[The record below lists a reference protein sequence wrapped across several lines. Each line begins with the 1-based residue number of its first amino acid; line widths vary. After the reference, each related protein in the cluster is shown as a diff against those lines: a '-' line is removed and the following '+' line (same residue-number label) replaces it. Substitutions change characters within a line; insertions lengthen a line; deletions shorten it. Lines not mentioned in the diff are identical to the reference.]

1 MFDIQAY
8 MKANSVDH
16 ALALLAE
23 HPDARLVAGG
33 TDVLIRLRQ
42 GSKAFTRLVDIH
54 DLDELR
60 FITSDAPG
68 TIRIGSGTVFTDLV
82 QSDLIRT
89 YLPILSEAAESVGG
103 PQIRNMA
110 TIGGNICN
118 GAPSAD
124 SAPALLVLNAL
135 LELKSRQGVRQVPVT
150 DFYLGPSAV
159 DLRPGEILTAI
170 IIPRREYQ
178 GFAGHYFKYA
188 MRKAM
193 DIATIGCAVSLKT
206 AAGRMT
212 DFRIAYGV
220 AGPTPLRCPS
230 AERAAAGQVI
240 SDTLLTKI
248 SDAVPQDVCPR
259 TSWRATREFRLHLI
273 PELAERVTRTA
284 LERAGTGK
292 E

>member
-1 MFDIQAY
+1 MFDIQAH
-8 MKANSVDH
+8 MKADSVDH
-16 ALALLAE
+16 AVALLAE

-33 TDVLIRLRQ
+33 TDVLIRLRH
-42 GSKAFTRLVDIH
+42 GSHEFTRLVDIH
-54 DLDELR
+54 GLDELR
-60 FITSDAPG
+60 VITADAAG

-82 QSDLIRT
+82 HSDLIRT
-89 YLPILSEAAESVGG
+89 HVPVLAEAAETVGG

-135 LELKSRQGVRQVPVT
+135 LELKNQQGVRQVPVA
-150 DFYLGPSAV
+150 DFYLGPSSV
-159 DLRPGEILTAI
+159 DLKPGEILTAI
-170 IIPRREYQ
+170 LIPKKEYQ
-178 GFAGHYFKYA
+178 GYAGHYFKYA

-206 AAGRMT
+206 SGRRMT

-220 AGPTPLRCPS
+220 AGPTPLRCPT
-230 AERAAAGQVI
+230 AEKTAAGQVI
-240 SDTLLTKI
+240 SDNLLTKI
-248 SDAVPQDVCPR
+248 SDAVPQDVSPR

-273 PELAERVTRTA
+273 SELAERVTRTA

>member
-8 MKANSVDH
+8 MKADSVDH
-16 ALALLAE
+16 ALALLAK

-33 TDVLIRLRQ
+33 TDVLIRLRH
-42 GSKAFTRLVDIH
+42 GSTAFTQLVDIH
-54 DLDELR
+54 GLEELR
-60 FITSDAPG
+60 FITADATG
-68 TIRIGSGTVFTDLV
+68 TIRIGSGSVFTDLV
-82 QSDLIRT
+82 QSDLIRAHA
-89 YLPILSEAAESVGG
+89 PILAEAADSVGG

-124 SAPALLVLNAL
+124 SAPALFVLNAL
-135 LELKSRQGVRQVPVT
+135 LELKSQQGVRQVPVT
-150 DFYLGPSAV
+150 DFYLGPSSV
-159 DLRPGEILTAI
+159 DLRPGELLTAI
-170 IIPRREYQ
+170 LIPKKEYQ

-206 AAGRMT
+206 SGGRMT
-212 DFRIAYGV
+212 DFRIACGV
-220 AGPTPLRCPS
+220 AGPTPLRCPT
-230 AERAAAGQVI
+230 AEKNAVGQII

-248 SDAVPQDVCPR
+248 SDAVPQDVSPR

-273 PELAERVTRTA
+273 SELAERVTRTA
-284 LERAGTGK
+284 LDRAGTGK

>member
-1 MFDIQAY
+1 MFDIEAY
-8 MKANSVDH
+8 MKADSVDH
-16 ALALLAE
+16 ALALLAK
-23 HPDARLVAGG
+23 HPEARLVAGG
-33 TDVLIRLRQ
+33 TDVLIRLRH
-42 GSKAFTRLVDIH
+42 GSSEFTRLVDIH
-54 DLDELR
+54 GLDQLR
-60 FITSDAPG
+60 VITADAAG

-82 QSDLIRT
+82 HSDLIRT
-89 YLPILSEAAESVGG
+89 HVPILSEAAESVGG
-103 PQIRNMA
+103 PQVRNMA

-124 SAPALLVLNAL
+124 SAPALFVLNAL
-135 LELKSRQGVRQVPVT
+135 LELKNQQGVRQVPVT
-150 DFYLGPSAV
+150 DFYLGPSSV
-159 DLRPGEILTAI
+159 DHKPGELLTAI
-170 IIPRREYQ
+170 IIPRNEYQ

-206 AAGRMT
+206 SGGRMT

-220 AGPTPLRCPS
+220 AGPTPLRCPT
-230 AERAAAGQVI
+230 AEKTAVGQII

-248 SDAVPQDVCPR
+248 SDAVPQDVSPR

-273 PELAERVTRTA
+273 SELAERVTRTA

>member
-1 MFDIQAY
+1 MFNIQAY
-8 MKANSVDH
+8 MKADSVDH
-16 ALALLAE
+16 ALALLAK

-33 TDVLIRLRQ
+33 TDVLIRLRH
-42 GSKAFTRLVDIH
+42 GSSEFTRLVDIH

-60 FITSDAPG
+60 FITADATG
-68 TIRIGSGTVFTDLV
+68 TIRIGSGSVFTDLV
-82 QSDLIRT
+82 QSDLIRAHA
-89 YLPILSEAAESVGG
+89 PILAEAADSVGG

-124 SAPALLVLNAL
+124 SAPALFVLNAL
-135 LELKSRQGVRQVPVT
+135 LELKSQQGVRQVPVT
-150 DFYLGPSAV
+150 DFYLGPSSV
-159 DLRPGEILTAI
+159 DLRPGELLTAI
-170 IIPRREYQ
+170 LIPKKEYQ

-206 AAGRMT
+206 SGGRMT

-220 AGPTPLRCPS
+220 AGPTPLRCPT
-230 AERAAAGQVI
+230 AEKNAVGQII

-248 SDAVPQDVCPR
+248 SDAVPQDVSPR

-273 PELAERVTRTA
+273 SELAERVTRTA
-284 LERAGTGK
+284 LDRARTKK

>member
-8 MKANSVDH
+8 IKAGSVDH
-16 ALALLAE
+16 AVDLLAE
-23 HPDARLVAGG
+23 HPEARLVAGG
-33 TDVLIRLRQ
+33 TDVLIRLRH
-42 GSKAFTRLVDIH
+42 GSHEFTRLVDIH
-54 DLDELR
+54 GLNELR
-60 FITSDAPG
+60 FIKADATG
-68 TIRIGSGTVFTDLV
+68 TIRIGSGSVFTDLV
-82 QSDLIRT
+82 LSDLIRT
-89 YLPILSEAAESVGG
+89 HAPVLAEAAESVGG

-124 SAPALLVLNAL
+124 SAPALFVLNAL

-150 DFYLGPSAV
+150 DFYLGPSSV
-159 DLRPGEILTAI
+159 DLKPGELLTAI
-170 IIPRREYQ
+170 IIPKNEYQ

-206 AAGRMT
+206 AGGMMA
-212 DFRIAYGV
+212 DYRIAYGV

-230 AERAAAGQVI
+230 AEKAAAGQVI

-248 SDAVPQDVCPR
+248 SDAVPQDVSPR

-273 PELAERVTRTA
+273 SELAERVTRTA
-284 LERAGTGK
+284 LDRAGTKK

>member
-1 MFDIQAY
+1 
-8 MKANSVDH
+8 MKAHSVDH

-33 TDVLIRLRQ
+33 TDVLIRLRH
-42 GSKAFTRLVDIH
+42 GSHEFTRLVDIH
-54 DLDELR
+54 GLEELR
-60 FITSDAPG
+60 FITADAAG
-68 TIRIGSGTVFTDLV
+68 TIRIGSGTVFADLV
-82 QSDLIRT
+82 QSDLIQAHV
-89 YLPILSEAAESVGG
+89 PILAEAADSVGG

-124 SAPALLVLNAL
+124 SAPALFVLNAL
-135 LELKSRQGVRQVPVT
+135 LELKSNQGSRQVPVT
-150 DFYLGPSAV
+150 DFYLGPASV
-159 DLRPGEILTAI
+159 DLRSGELLTAI
-170 IIPRREYQ
+170 IIPKNEYQ
-178 GFAGHYFKYA
+178 GFAGHYYKYA

-206 AAGRMT
+206 AGGRMT

-220 AGPTPLRCPS
+220 AGPTPLRCPT
-230 AERAAAGQVI
+230 AEKTAAGQVI
-240 SDTLLTKI
+240 SEALLTKI
-248 SDAVPQDVCPR
+248 PDAVQQDVSPR

-273 PELAERVTRTA
+273 AEMAERVTRTA
-284 LERAGTGK
+284 LDRAGTKK

>member
-8 MKANSVDH
+8 MKAHSVDH

-33 TDVLIRLRQ
+33 TDVLIRLRH

-54 DLDELR
+54 DLEELR
-60 FITSDAPG
+60 FITVDEEK
-68 TIRIGSGTVFTDLV
+68 TIRIGSGAVFTDLV
-82 QSDLIRT
+82 HSDLIRT
-89 YLPILSEAAESVGG
+89 HVPILAEAAESVGG

-124 SAPALLVLNAL
+124 SAPALFVLNAL
-135 LELKSRQGVRQVPVT
+135 LELKSQQGVRQIPVT
-150 DFYLGPSAV
+150 DFYLGPSSV
-159 DLRPGEILTAI
+159 DLRPGELLTAI
-170 IIPRREYQ
+170 IISQQDYQ
-178 GFAGHYFKYA
+178 GFAGHYYKYA

-206 AAGRMT
+206 AGGRMT
-212 DFRIAYGV
+212 DYRIACGV
-220 AGPTPLRCPS
+220 AGPTPLRCPA
-230 AERAAAGQVI
+230 AEKTAAGQVI
-240 SDTLLTKI
+240 SDTLLTRI
-248 SDAVPQDVCPR
+248 SDAMAQDVSPR

-273 PELAERVTRTA
+273 SELAERVTRTA

>member
-1 MFDIQAY
+1 MFDIQAH
-8 MKANSVDH
+8 MKAHSVDH
-16 ALALLAE
+16 AVAMLTK
-23 HPDARLVAGG
+23 HPEARLVAGG
-33 TDVLIRLRQ
+33 TDILIRLRH
-42 GSKAFTRLVDIH
+42 GSTEFTRLVDIH
-54 DLDELR
+54 GLDELR
-60 FITSDAPG
+60 FITVDEEKN
-68 TIRIGSGTVFTDLV
+68 IRIGSGTVFTDLV
-82 QSDLIRT
+82 HSDLIRAHAPV
-89 YLPILSEAAESVGG
+89 LAEAAETVGG

-124 SAPALLVLNAL
+124 SAPALFVLNAL
-135 LELKSRQGVRQVPVT
+135 LELKNQQGLRQVPVT
-150 DFYLGPSAV
+150 DFYLGPSSV
-159 DLRPGEILTAI
+159 DLKPGELLTAI
-170 IIPRREYQ
+170 IIPKNEYQ

-206 AAGRMT
+206 AGGRMT

-220 AGPTPLRCPS
+220 AGPTPLRCPT
-230 AERAAAGQVI
+230 AEKTAAGQII

-248 SDAVPQDVCPR
+248 SDAVPQDLSPR
-259 TSWRATREFRLHLI
+259 TSWRATREFRLHI
-273 PELAERVTRTA
+273 ISELAERVTRTA

>member
-8 MKANSVDH
+8 MKADSVDH
-16 ALALLAE
+16 ALALLAK

-33 TDVLIRLRQ
+33 TDVLIRLRH
-42 GSKAFTRLVDIH
+42 GSTAFTRLVDIH
-54 DLDELR
+54 GLEELR
-60 FITSDAPG
+60 FITADAAG
-68 TIRIGSGTVFTDLV
+68 TIRIGSGSVFTDLV
-82 QSDLIRT
+82 QSDLIRAHA
-89 YLPILSEAAESVGG
+89 PILAEAADSVGG

-124 SAPALLVLNAL
+124 SAPALFVLNAL
-135 LELKSRQGVRQVPVT
+135 LELKSQQGVRQVPVT
-150 DFYLGPSAV
+150 DFYLGPSSV
-159 DLRPGEILTAI
+159 DLRPGELLTAI
-170 IIPRREYQ
+170 LIPKKEYQ

-206 AAGRMT
+206 SGGRMT

-220 AGPTPLRCPS
+220 AGPTPLRCPT
-230 AERAAAGQVI
+230 AEKTAVGQII

-248 SDAVPQDVCPR
+248 SDAVPQDVSPR

-273 PELAERVTRTA
+273 SELAERVTRTA
-284 LERAGTGK
+284 LDRAGTGK